1 MKSTMNIAVY
11 TDGACSNNGAKGAK
25 AGIGIYFGEQDPRNV
40 SRRITGK
47 QTNNTAEL
55 TAILTVATILR
66 REILA
71 GYPICIYS
79 DSQYAIRCCTSY
91 GKKLAAKHWKN
102 GKKVIPNLELVQ
114 QAYAAYKDIGN
125 VEFIYVPAHTG
136 LQDEH
141 SKGNEGADR
150 LANKA
155 IGHTSCMYHTPK
167 KLYLHVP
174 YAQKDEAK
182 ALGARWDPKKKKWY
196 IPNQCPHQDAL
207 LARWSREIK

>member
-1 MKSTMNIAVY
+1 MNIAVY

-55 TAILTVATILR
+55 TAILTVATLLQ
-66 REILA
+66 REIQA

-102 GKKVIPNLELVQ
+102 GKKIIPNLELVQ
-114 QAYAAYKDIGN
+114 QAYAAYKDIRN
-125 VEFIYVPAHTG
+125 VEFVYVPAHTG

-141 SKGNEGADR
+141 SKGNEGQIASQTKR
-150 LANKA
+150 LDTQHVCIMHLKNS
-155 IGHTSCMYHTPK
+155 IYRSHMPK
-167 KLYLHVP
+167 KTKQNPSGHVGTLRRKNGIYPINVPTKMP
-174 YAQKDEAK
+174 Y
-182 ALGARWDPKKKKWY
+182 
-196 IPNQCPHQDAL
+196 
-207 LARWSREIK
+207 